1 MASIHNKLA
10 KLCFDKAQYAA
21 DKINKIKG
29 FSLYFNRRDFIKEF
43 TVKTKFLADRIKQ
56 DAEKNNILFDV
67 VDKNLIKFS
76 FTEKRSK
83 KDIDRLVNFLDSYH
97 E

>member
-1 MASIHNKLA
+1 M
-10 KLCFDKAQYAA
+10 
-21 DKINKIKG
+21 
-29 FSLYFNRRDFIKEF
+29 KEF
-43 TVKTKFLADRIKQ
+43 TVQTNFS
-56 DAEKNNILFDV
+56 AEKIKKNAEENNILFDV

-83 KDIDRLVNFLDSYH
+83 NDIDALVNFLDSYH